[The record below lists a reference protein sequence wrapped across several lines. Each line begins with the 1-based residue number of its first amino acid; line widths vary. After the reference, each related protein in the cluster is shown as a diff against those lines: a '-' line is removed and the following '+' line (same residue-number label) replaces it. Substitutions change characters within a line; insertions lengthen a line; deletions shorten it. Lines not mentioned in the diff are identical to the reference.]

1 MKAIIVLMLPAM
13 LAAQAQSAQTNST
26 TTPMG
31 RATMAERNGNFAEA
45 ASVYASILKTQP
57 ASLGALIGMEH
68 VLPRLDRRPEMFQL
82 LRQALAA
89 DSASTGVLAIV
100 VRNFASSG
108 QADSARYYVARW
120 TRIAP
125 PNADPYREWSDAA
138 LMARDVAQ
146 ARLALDVGREKLGPT
161 ALGIERAQLL
171 QRMGDLAGAV
181 QEWVVVVR
189 ETPPYR
195 DAAVSLLTQVAPG
208 NRMLV
213 RDALVKEGSRD
224 AKQIQGLLLAKWGE
238 SAAGAGMIRAALPA
252 DPMASTALLHELL
265 DIVRNREDKESRLA
279 TAATLEALAAHET
292 GAGAVHTLLD
302 AARAFADAGDERNA
316 RRLLAVVAENP
327 SAPGSMMTTAS
338 ATLLGVLI
346 AEGKGVEAERVLG
359 ELGSNL
365 GMDEHDRLARKIAML
380 WARTGDVGR
389 AEKIIA
395 PDSST
400 AGLDLRGRF
409 RLFVGDLAGASDLL
423 KQAGPFDDDREQSL
437 GRISLLTLIQAVG
450 EDSVPALGAALLTLA
465 SGDSARAVTQLTA
478 LAITFKDAGAAETRL
493 LAARVAL
500 ARHDTVSALALLQ
513 LADIKELPATAA
525 AARMEVAQIRI
536 AEKRE
541 SDARG
546 ILEQLILDFP
556 ASALVPEARH
566 LRDTLRGAVP
576 VGGR

>member
-1 MKAIIVLMLPAM
+1 MRAIWVLMLPAV
-13 LAAQAQSAQTNST
+13 LAAQAQPTQTNST

-31 RATMAERNGNFAEA
+31 RATMAERNGNWAEA
-45 ASVYASILKTQP
+45 ASLYAAILKTQP
-57 ASLGALIGMEH
+57 ANLGALIGMEH
-68 VLPRLDRRPEMFQL
+68 VLPRVDRRLEMFQL

-89 DSASTGVLAIV
+89 DSTSTGVLAIV
-100 VRNFASSG
+100 VRNFASAG
-108 QADSARYYVARW
+108 QADSARFYVARW

-125 PNADPYREWSDAA
+125 PDADPYREWSDAA
-138 LMARDVAQ
+138 LMARDMAQ
-146 ARLALDVGREKLGPT
+146 AKLALDVGREKLGST

-181 QEWVVVVR
+181 QEWVPVVR

-195 DAAVSLLTQVAPG
+195 DAAVSLLAQVTPG
-208 NRMLV
+208 NRPLV
-213 RDALVKEGSRD
+213 RDALVKDGSRD
-224 AKQIQGLLLAKWGE
+224 AKQILGLLLAKWGE
-238 SAAGAGMIRAALPA
+238 SAAGAGMIRSALPT
-252 DPMASTALLHELL
+252 DPIASTALLHELH
-265 DIVRNREDKESRLA
+265 DILRNREDKESRLA
-279 TAATLEALAAHET
+279 TAATLEAIAAHET

-302 AARAFADAGDERNA
+302 AARAFADAGDERDA

-327 SAPGSMMTTAS
+327 ATPGSMLTTAS

-346 AEGKGVEAERVLG
+346 AEGKGAEAERVLG
-359 ELGSNL
+359 ELGSSL
-365 GMDEHDRLARKIAML
+365 AMDDHDRLARWIAMI
-380 WARTGDVGR
+380 WARAGDFVR
-389 AEKIIA
+389 AEKLIA

-423 KQAGPFDDDREQSL
+423 KQAGPFDDDRAQSL
-437 GRISLLTLIQAVG
+437 GRIGLLTLIQAVG

-465 SGDSARAVTQLTA
+465 SGDSARAVTQLSA
-478 LAITFKDAGAAETRL
+478 LANTFKGAGAAETRL

-500 ARHDTVSALALLQ
+500 ARRDTVSALELLR
-513 LADIKELPATAA
+513 LADVKELPATAA
-525 AARMEVAQIRI
+525 AARLEVAQIRI
-536 AEKRE
+536 AERRE

-556 ASALVPEARH
+556 TSALVPEARH
-566 LRDTLRGAVP
+566 LRDTLRRAIP

>member
-1 MKAIIVLMLPAM
+1 MKAIIVLLLPAM
-13 LAAQAQSAQTNST
+13 LAAQAQPAQTNST

-82 LRQALAA
+82 LRQAMAA

-120 TRIAP
+120 TRLAP

-146 ARLALDVGREKLGPT
+146 AKLALDVGREKLGPT

-208 NRMLV
+208 NRILV

-238 SAAGAGMIRAALPA
+238 SAAGAGMIRAALPT

-265 DIVRNREDKESRLA
+265 DILRNREDKESRLA
-279 TAATLEALAAHET
+279 TAATLETLAAHET
-292 GAGAVHTLLD
+292 GAGSVHTLLD

-365 GMDEHDRLARKIAML
+365 GMDEHDRLARKIAMI
-380 WARTGDVGR
+380 WARSGDFGR
-389 AEKIIA
+389 AEKLIA

-409 RLFVGDLAGASDLL
+409 RLFVGDLAGANDLL

-500 ARHDTVSALALLQ
+500 ARRDTVSALALLQ

>member
-68 VLPRLDRRPEMFQL
+68 VLPRLDRRPEMFPL

-146 ARLALDVGREKLGPT
+146 AKLALDAGREKLGPT

>member
-1 MKAIIVLMLPAM
+1 VKAIIVLMLPAV
-13 LAAQAQSAQTNST
+13 LAAQAQPAQTNST

-68 VLPRLDRRPEMFQL
+68 VLPRLDRRAEMFQL
-82 LRQALAA
+82 LRQAMAA

-120 TRIAP
+120 TRLAP

-146 ARLALDVGREKLGPT
+146 AKLALDVGREKLGPT

-195 DAAVSLLTQVAPG
+195 DAAVSLLTQVAPS

-213 RDALVKEGSRD
+213 RDALAKEGSRD

-238 SAAGAGMIRAALPA
+238 SAAGAGMIRAALPT

-265 DIVRNREDKESRLA
+265 DILRNREDKESRVA
-279 TAATLEALAAHET
+279 TAATLETLAAHET

-365 GMDEHDRLARKIAML
+365 GMDEHDRLARKIAMI
-380 WARTGDVGR
+380 WARSGDFGR
-389 AEKIIA
+389 AEKLIA

-409 RLFVGDLAGASDLL
+409 RLFVGDLAGANDLL

-465 SGDSARAVTQLTA
+465 SGDSARAVTQLSA

-500 ARHDTVSALALLQ
+500 ARRDTVSALALLQ